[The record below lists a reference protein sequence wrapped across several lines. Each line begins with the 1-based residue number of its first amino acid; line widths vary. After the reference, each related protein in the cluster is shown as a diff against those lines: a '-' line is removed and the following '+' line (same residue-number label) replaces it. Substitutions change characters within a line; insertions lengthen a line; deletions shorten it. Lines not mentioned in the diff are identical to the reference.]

1 MAKTIENFDGD
12 NTEPVNSQN
21 GDNVTESAA
30 TENVAAETTSN
41 TAAAETAP
49 ATKRNWIKPV
59 GIAAGSVLLLGLTFG
74 AGAAAAK
81 FIGPQP
87 VEFGSAHIEG
97 FAGDGDSDGGFQG
110 GARGE
115 GGERG
120 GHGPQGEGFGPAE
133 GQAGMTVDP
142 NDLCHPG
149 DGHTH
154 DAAGNDVA
162 QADGTSCTAVTTGTD
177 GTTTD
182 GTTTDTTTP

>member
-1 MAKTIENFDGD
+1 MAKKIENFGGE
-12 NTEPVNSQN
+12 NTEPVDSQN
-21 GDNVTESAA
+21 DDTVIDSAA
-30 TENVAAETTSN
+30 TENVAAENTSD

-87 VEFGSAHIEG
+87 VEFGSAHVEG
-97 FAGDGDSDGGFQG
+97 FAGDGDGDF
-110 GARGE
+110 

-133 GQAGMTVDP
+133 GQSGMTADP

-154 DAAGNDVA
+154 DADGNDVA
-162 QADGTSCTAVTTGTD
+162 QADGTSCTADSTTTE